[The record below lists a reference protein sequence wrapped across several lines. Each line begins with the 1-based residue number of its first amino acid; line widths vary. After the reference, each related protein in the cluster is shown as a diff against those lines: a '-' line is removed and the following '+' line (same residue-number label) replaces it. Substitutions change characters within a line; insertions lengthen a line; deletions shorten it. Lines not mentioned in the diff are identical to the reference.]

1 MTKNDIA
8 VALCH
13 RIHDLPK
20 SIALQVVES
29 MSDILSEAF
38 VNGENVYL
46 RGFGTFNVKTTKEKT
61 ARNISAGTTVVVP
74 ARRTVKLKI
83 SQQLK
88 NRINNGSVD

>member
-20 SIALQVVES
+20 STALHVVES
-29 MSDILSEAF
+29 LSDILSDAF

-46 RGFGTFNVKTTKEKT
+46 RGFGTFEVKTTPQRK
-61 ARNISAGTTVVVP
+61 ARNISAGTTVIVP
-74 ARRTVKLKI
+74 VRRTVKLKI

-88 NRINNGSVD
+88 NRMNNGK